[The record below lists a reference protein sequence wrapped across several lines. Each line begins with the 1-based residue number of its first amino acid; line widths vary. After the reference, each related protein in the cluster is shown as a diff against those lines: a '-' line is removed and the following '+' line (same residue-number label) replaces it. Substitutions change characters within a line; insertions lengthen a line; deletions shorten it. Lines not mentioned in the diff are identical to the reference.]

1 MLEKIDL
8 NKTVD
13 KKSYRRVMD
22 EASRKLGLL
31 QRECKAAGIP
41 VMIVFEGMGAAGK
54 GVQINRLI
62 QSLDPRGFDVYA
74 CDRPTEDEQMRP
86 FLWRYW
92 TKTPANGRIAI
103 FDRSWYRSVQVDRFD
118 GLTTE
123 DKLEGAYQD
132 ILSFEKQ
139 LSDGGT
145 VIIKFFLYN
154 NLSEF

>member
-54 GVQINRLI
+54 EMCIRDRDWWWRCTCCRIGRGRQTFPTKKVRPVKTNVLCTQIFSSKPI
-62 QSLDPRGFDVYA
+62 
-74 CDRPTEDEQMRP
+74 
-86 FLWRYW
+86 
-92 TKTPANGRIAI
+92 
-103 FDRSWYRSVQVDRFD
+103 
-118 GLTTE
+118 
-123 DKLEGAYQD
+123 D
-132 ILSFEKQ
+132 ILDKVRYY
-139 LSDGGT
+139 LH
-145 VIIKFFLYN
+145 L
-154 NLSEF
+154 

>member
-62 QSLDPRGFDVYA
+62 QSLDPRVK
-74 CDRPTEDEQMRP
+74 P
-86 FLWRYW
+86 
-92 TKTPANGRIAI
+92 
-103 FDRSWYRSVQVDRFD
+103 
-118 GLTTE
+118 
-123 DKLEGAYQD
+123 
-132 ILSFEKQ
+132 
-139 LSDGGT
+139 
-145 VIIKFFLYN
+145 
-154 NLSEF
+154 